1 MDMVVTF
8 PGGKKVDAT
17 FDGMTVCTDQ
27 PAGVGGEGSAPT
39 PFQVFLASLATC
51 AGIFV
56 LGFCESR
63 GLPTKGIRIVQK
75 NIFDPA
81 AHRLSR
87 IDISIELPKDFPAK
101 YHDAVIRAADQ
112 CLVKRTIAAPPEMVV
127 GVKVV

>member
-8 PGGKKVDAT
+8 PGGKRVDAS
-17 FDGMTVCTDQ
+17 FDGMTVKTDQ
-27 PAGVGGEGSAPT
+27 PTGAGGDGSAPT
-39 PFQVFLASLATC
+39 PFQVFLASLGTC

-75 NIFDPA
+75 NNFDPA
-81 AHRLSR
+81 AHRISD
-87 IDISIELPKDFPAK
+87 ISISIELPKDFPVK
-101 YHDAVIRAADQ
+101 YHEAVIRAADQ
-112 CLVKRTIAAPPEMVV
+112 CLVKRTIADPPKMVV